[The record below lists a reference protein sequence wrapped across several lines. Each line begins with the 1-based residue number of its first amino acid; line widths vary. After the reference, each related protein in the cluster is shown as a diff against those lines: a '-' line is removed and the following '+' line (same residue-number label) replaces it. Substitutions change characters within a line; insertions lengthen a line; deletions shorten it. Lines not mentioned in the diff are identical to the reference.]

1 MWLLNS
7 SGRFLSMETQLM
19 NEVRDGAAFW
29 QRVVLLMILGF
40 IGGML
45 STIGGTLREIR
56 DELRQVESVR
66 SAGAAKDG

>member
-1 MWLLNS
+1 
-7 SGRFLSMETQLM
+7 M

-66 SAGAAKDG
+66 SAGEKP